1 MLAQASSAEGL
12 IPRADDRPLARQH
25 YGLGVASLFCRL
37 VLEARTSLAGAS
49 AVLAMFFP
57 DWDKQGEIPHPTTGR
72 SWLLRLGLFKLQRP
86 KAMADDWVWLVD
98 HTVQIG
104 RAKCLMIVGVR
115 QGQLPP
121 VGQALE
127 LQHLEPLAIL
137 PVNQSNQ
144 RIVQEQLETQAAASG
159 VPRAILSDEG
169 SDLTGGVQLFRQ
181 THRETAG
188 LSDISHYAAR
198 LLKRRL
204 GKNDRWKAFCHRAG
218 QTKFQ
223 TGQTELACLTPPRQR
238 SKARFMNL
246 DSLLS
251 WANRALAALDQKPP
265 AVLQY
270 VTAERL
276 EEKLAWLRE
285 YRLDIEQWSEFQN
298 LAETA
303 IELVREEGYCATAA
317 ERLEGRLRPLVRSEA
332 GQQLGIELR
341 QFVVQQSSA
350 ARAGERLPGSSEIL
364 ESSFGKLKSLEGDHQ
379 QGGFT
384 QLVLSY
390 AALLGETSSEVI
402 GRALEAVPIKQVWH
416 WCREHL
422 GTTLQSQRVTVR
434 RALKA
439 PAVAQ
444 QKPEET

>member
-1 MLAQASSAEGL
+1 VVSA
-12 IPRADDRPLARQH
+12 
-25 YGLGVASLFCRL
+25 FCRL
-37 VLEARTSLAGAS
+37 VLDARTSLAGAS

-57 DWDKQGEIPHPTTGR
+57 EWNEQGEIPHPTTGR
-72 SWLLRLGLFKLQRP
+72 GWLLRLGLFKLQRP
-86 KAMADDWVWLVD
+86 KAEADDWVWLVD

-104 RAKCLMIVGVR
+104 KAKCLMIVGVR
-115 QGQLPP
+115 LSQLPP
-121 VGQALE
+121 AGQALE

-144 RIVQEQLETQAAASG
+144 RIVQKQLEAQAAASG

-169 SDLTGGVQLFRQ
+169 TDLTGGVQLFRQ

-204 GKNDRWKAFCHRAG
+204 GKSARWKAFCHQAG

-223 TGQTELACLTPPRQR
+223 TAQTELAFLTPPRQR

-251 WANRALAALDQKPP
+251 WANWTLAALEQKPA

-276 EEKLAWLRE
+276 EEKFAWLRE
-285 YRLDIEQWSEFQN
+285 YRLDVEQWSEFQR
-298 LAETA
+298 LTQAA
-303 IELVREEGYCATAA
+303 IEFVREEGYCATTA
-317 ERLEGRLRPLVRSEA
+317 ERLDGRVSPLVRSEG
-332 GQQLGIELR
+332 GQQLRMELR

-350 ARAGERLPGSSEIL
+350 ARPGERLPGSSEIL

-384 QLVLSY
+384 QFILSY

-402 GRALEAVPIKQVWH
+402 GRALEAVPIKRVWH
-416 WCREHL
+416 WCRQHL

-434 RALKA
+434 RALQPSSA
-439 PAVAQ
+439 AQ
-444 QKPEET
+444 QKPEES

>member
-1 MLAQASSAEGL
+1 MVSA
-12 IPRADDRPLARQH
+12 
-25 YGLGVASLFCRL
+25 FCRL
-37 VLEARTSLAGAS
+37 VLDARTSLAGAS

-57 DWDKQGEIPHPTTGR
+57 EWNEQGEIPHPTTGR
-72 SWLLRLGLFKLQRP
+72 GWLLRLGLFKLQRP
-86 KAMADDWVWLVD
+86 KAEADDWVWLVD

-104 RAKCLMIVGVR
+104 KAKCLMIVGVR
-115 QGQLPP
+115 LSQLPP
-121 VGQALE
+121 AGQALE

-144 RIVQEQLETQAAASG
+144 RIVQKQLEAQAAASG

-169 SDLTGGVQLFRQ
+169 TDLTGGVQLFRQ

-204 GKNDRWKAFCHRAG
+204 GKSARWKAFCHQAG

-223 TGQTELACLTPPRQR
+223 TAQTELAFLTPPRQR

-251 WANRALAALDQKPP
+251 WANWTLAALEQKPA

-276 EEKLAWLRE
+276 EEKFAWLRE
-285 YRLDIEQWSEFQN
+285 YRLDVEQWSEFQR
-298 LAETA
+298 LTQAA
-303 IELVREEGYCATAA
+303 IEFVREEGYCATTA
-317 ERLEGRLRPLVRSEA
+317 ERLDGRVSPLVRSEG
-332 GQQLGIELR
+332 GQQLRMELR

-350 ARAGERLPGSSEIL
+350 ARPGERLPGSSEIL

-384 QLVLSY
+384 QFILSY

-402 GRALEAVPIKQVWH
+402 GRALEAVPIKRVWH
-416 WCREHL
+416 WCRQHL

-434 RALKA
+434 RALQPSSA
-439 PAVAQ
+439 AQ
-444 QKPEET
+444 QKPEES

>member
-1 MLAQASSAEGL
+1 
-12 IPRADDRPLARQH
+12 
-25 YGLGVASLFCRL
+25 LGVASLFCRL

-57 DWDKQGEIPHPTTGR
+57 EWDEQGEIPHPTTGR
-72 SWLLRLGLFKLQRP
+72 GWLLRLGLFKLQRP
-86 KAMADDWVWLVD
+86 KTPANDWVWLVD
-98 HTVQIG
+98 HTVQLG
-104 RAKCLMIVGVR
+104 KAKCLMIVGVR
-115 QGQLPP
+115 LSQLPP
-121 VGQALE
+121 AGQALE
-127 LQHLEPLAIL
+127 LRHLEPLAIL
-137 PVNQSNQ
+137 PVDQSNQ
-144 RIVQEQLETQAAASG
+144 RIVQEQLEAQAESSG

-181 THRETAG
+181 RHRETAG

-204 GKNDRWKAFCHRAG
+204 EKNDRWKAFCHQVG

-251 WANRALAALDQKPP
+251 WADRALAALDQKPP
-265 AVLQY
+265 SVLQY
-270 VTAERL
+270 VTADRL
-276 EEKLAWLRE
+276 EEKFAWLRE
-285 YRLDIEQWSEFQN
+285 YRLDLEQWSEFQR
-298 LAETA
+298 LAQAA
-303 IELVREEGYCATAA
+303 IKLVRDEGYCATTAQRLA
-317 ERLEGRLRPLVRSEA
+317 ERLSPLVSSEA
-332 GQQLGIELR
+332 GLQLQIELR
-341 QFVVQQSSA
+341 QFVAQESSA
-350 ARAGERLPGSSEIL
+350 ARPGERLPGSSEIL

-390 AALLGETSSEVI
+390 AALLGETTSEVI
-402 GRALEAVPIKQVWH
+402 GRALEAVPIKQVWR
-416 WCREHL
+416 WCRQHL
-422 GTTLQSQRVTVR
+422 GTTLQAQRVTVR
-434 RALKA
+434 HALQASSK
-439 PAVAQ
+439 AQ